1 MPDSGHINRRDVLWR
16 RASNL
21 SFYLL
26 FGPVLFAPVL
36 VFVQPLRRYWFVA
49 VSALAVGLI
58 VGRITGAHFKAID
71 ERFALEIIS
80 EGREGSVFS
89 KSYQLSIYWEPL
101 VGKFDKV
108 LYLSSC
114 EAAIPKADRD
124 EFRQLLIAYF
134 AARGERVELA

>member
-1 MPDSGHINRRDVLWR
+1 MPDSGHNNRRGVLWR
-16 RASNL
+16 RASDL

-26 FGPVLFAPVL
+26 LVPVLL
-36 VFVQPLRRYWFVA
+36 LVQPLRRYWFVA
-49 VSALAVGLI
+49 VSALVVGLI
-58 VGRITGAHFKAID
+58 VGRIAGAHFKAID
-71 ERFALEIIS
+71 ERFALKIIS

-89 KSYQLSIYWEPL
+89 ARYQLSIYWEPL

-124 EFRQLLIAYF
+124 EFRQLLVAYF
-134 AARGERVELA
+134 AARGERVELV

>member
-1 MPDSGHINRRDVLWR
+1 MPDSGHIKRRDVLWR
-16 RASNL
+16 RASDL

-26 FGPVLFAPVL
+26 FGSVLL
-36 VFVQPLRRYWFVA
+36 FVQPLRRYWFVA
-49 VSALAVGLI
+49 VSALVIGLI

-71 ERFALEIIS
+71 ERFALKIIS
-80 EGREGSVFS
+80 EGREGSIFS
-89 KSYQLSIYWEPL
+89 TSYQLSIYWEPL

-108 LYLSSC
+108 LHLSSC

>member
-1 MPDSGHINRRDVLWR
+1 MLWR
-16 RASNL
+16 RVSDL

-26 FGPVLFAPVL
+26 FGPVLFVPFL
-36 VFVQPLRRYWFVA
+36 LFVQPLRRSWFVA
-49 VSALAVGLI
+49 VSAWVVGFI
-58 VGRITGAHFKAID
+58 VARITGAHFRAID
-71 ERFALEIIS
+71 ERFGLRVLS

-89 KSYQLSIYWEPL
+89 AMYQLSIYWEPL
-101 VGKFDKV
+101 VGEFDRV

-124 EFRQLLIAYF
+124 EFRRLLIAYF

>member
-1 MPDSGHINRRDVLWR
+1 MPDSGDINRRDVLWR
-16 RASNL
+16 RVSDL

-26 FGPVLFAPVL
+26 LGPVLFGPVLL
-36 VFVQPLRRYWFVA
+36 FVQSLRRYWLVA
-49 VSALAVGLI
+49 VSAWGVGII

-71 ERFALEIIS
+71 ERFALEMIS

-89 KSYQLSIYWEPL
+89 RIYQMSVYWEPL

-124 EFRQLLIAYF
+124 EFRRLLIAYF
-134 AARGERVELA
+134 AARGERIELA